1 MQKESVDKLKL
12 LLEMLDSQ
20 IVLDHRGTDSN
31 TNMKEDTNLANLSRI
46 IEKPGSRKKRHRSLT
61 GSRTNLSSRQRLKFD
76 SESERNN
83 NDGEDQYQEDIAN
96 QSSQMLAILREE
108 KRRSIIPPPLSPAL
122 SSSTFKSPARLR
134 TPGPASKTI
143 HEKAGSTFG
152 TKTLSQKPLPEV
164 SNTNRRQTVSGIPT
178 LRREKSSHSQERTV
192 VGYHKDNDWM
202 PNFQELDPDMGTARS
217 SRSDSKKK
225 GARVVVTTGVII
237 KEEKPDD
244 GYEASAPTYDEINDV
259 EVVASVHICPTC
271 NKEFDSQ
278 SKMKAHVSKA
288 HSDKNRIKH
297 YNCPHCAWTS
307 IFPGSL
313 RAHIAQS
320 HGNKNKSSNLVCGFC
335 SKNFTNSATWE
346 EHTKICVK
354 RKDNDDDEQ
363 LRSPAVSR
371 RIKKSRASPS
381 THTCLDCYDS
391 FASRSLLVRHKN
403 QNCHGKTINGPPFTC
418 KHCNAI
424 FTKKRG
430 LAQHVMR
437 NCPHLK
443 EKASGSLKK
452 SDGLSD
458 SEEHLSR
465 QNSNIEGEEDEHFVT
480 DQGDP
485 EDTRDDHVSCKECG
499 GKPFTKEG
507 FIKHQ
512 QQTGHTGETIR
523 LPSNLSI

>member
-1 MQKESVDKLKL
+1 MQEESVEKLRQ

-20 IVLDHRGTDSN
+20 IVLDHGGTDPS
-31 TNMKEDTNLANLSRI
+31 TKMKEDTNIANISRI
-46 IEKPGSRKKRHRSLT
+46 MEKPGSRKKRFRSLT
-61 GSRTNLSSRQRLKFD
+61 GSRTSLSSRQRLKFD

-83 NDGEDQYQEDIAN
+83 NEVDDQYQEDIAN
-96 QSSQMLAILREE
+96 QSSQMLTILREE

-143 HEKAGSTFG
+143 HEKAGSTFA
-152 TKTLSQKPLPEV
+152 TQTVSQKPLPGV
-164 SNTNRRQTVSGIPT
+164 SNRNRRQTVSGIPT
-178 LRREKSSHSQERTV
+178 QRREKSSHSQERTV
-192 VGYHKDNDWM
+192 IGYHKDDDWM

-217 SRSDSKKK
+217 SRSEPKKK
-225 GARVVVTTGVII
+225 GAKVVVTTGVFI
-237 KEEKPDD
+237 KEEKADD

-259 EVVASVHICPTC
+259 EVVASIHICPTC

-278 SKMKAHVSKA
+278 GKLKAHVSKA
-288 HSDKNRIKH
+288 HSDKNRVKH

-313 RAHIAQS
+313 RAHLVQS
-320 HGNKNKSSNLVCGFC
+320 HGNKNKSSYFVCGFC

-354 RKDNDDDEQ
+354 RKDNDEQ
-363 LRSPAVSR
+363 LRSPAVTR

-381 THTCLDCYDS
+381 THTCLDCCTS
-391 FASRSLLVRHKN
+391 FVSRSLLVRHKN

-430 LAQHVMR
+430 LAQHVRR
-437 NCPHLK
+437 NCPRLK

-458 SEEHLSR
+458 SEEHLAR
-465 QNSNIEGEEDEHFVT
+465 QNSDIVDEDDEHFVT

-499 GKPFTKEG
+499 GKLFTQEG